1 MEPLVGARISYSND
15 TRFGSWP
22 KGLYYVAAWLQ
33 IQHLAGLGMDALQL
47 QWEQLAFGKDLALDF
62 WDKSISP
69 LAGFNQLISTSDFC
83 CEPRLLG
90 VNWSWKKSAGVA
102 LSIGLGFVKFLHFV
116 AGFYNLNWLIWRFPE
131 MGVLIHLTEL
141 GYPLSRN
148 PPSGRFVLLRR

>member
-102 LSIGLGFVKFLHFV
+102 LFWTGICQISPFCGGFLQFELVDMEVSWNGGSHPF
-116 AGFYNLNWLIWRFPE
+116 NWVGISPFQE
-131 MGVLIHLTEL
+131 
-141 GYPLSRN
+141 
-148 PPSGRFVLLRR
+148 PPKW